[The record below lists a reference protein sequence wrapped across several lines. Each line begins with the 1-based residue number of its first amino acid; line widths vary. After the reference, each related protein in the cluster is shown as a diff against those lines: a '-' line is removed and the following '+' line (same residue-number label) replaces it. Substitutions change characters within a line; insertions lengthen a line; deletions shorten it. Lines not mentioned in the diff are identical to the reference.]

1 MAVLNKLLYDRV
13 QYEYFL
19 KLFKGEFMKNKMGL
33 RDKIIM
39 QAGLLFLYV
48 MSEWGVSTLLSDTG
62 SSFNLKM
69 ECLKIIMFVGINL
82 FATFLFTVIKRL
94 DSRKTFSVFV
104 GIESIMISLVILY
117 AILKRY
123 YGLYGKQGFEIGFIY
138 IIVAVILF
146 LLYKDFYK
154 KLPSEKELNG
164 KKKEEPKKGLAYA
177 SAACVI
183 SVGRLMTIQ
192 QYYIMNIL
200 IVLMISCGWLI
211 LGWYM
216 FQAKKRYLDNLE
228 EDNE

>member
-1 MAVLNKLLYDRV
+1 
-13 QYEYFL
+13 
-19 KLFKGEFMKNKMGL
+19 MKNKMGL

-39 QAGLLFLYV
+39 QLMFTLLYIV
-48 MSEWGVSTLLSDTG
+48 GEWIANTLLSSVEEG
-62 SSFNLKM
+62 FAWEMQSK
-69 ECLKIIMFVGINL
+69 KIIIMLGINC
-82 FATFLFTVIKRL
+82 FAVFLFTTIKRL
-94 DSRKTFSVFV
+94 DNRKSFAVFN
-104 GIESIMISLVILY
+104 GIESIMVSLFILCE
-117 AILKRY
+117 ILIRY
-123 YGLYGKQGFEIGFIY
+123 DELYGKWGFEFGFIY
-138 IIVAVILF
+138 VILGLILF
-146 LLYKDFYK
+146 LLHKDFYK

-216 FQAKKRYLDNLE
+216 FQAKKRYLDNLV

>member
-1 MAVLNKLLYDRV
+1 M
-13 QYEYFL
+13 E
-19 KLFKGEFMKNKMGL
+19 NKMRL
-33 RDKIIM
+33 QDKITM
-39 QAGLLFLYV
+39 QAGFLFLYV
-48 MSEWGVSTLLSDTG
+48 MSEWGVITLLSSTG
-62 SSFNLKM
+62 SSFNWKT
-69 ECLKIIMFVGINL
+69 ECIKIIMFVGINL

-94 DSRKTFSVFV
+94 DNRKTFSSFAGV
-104 GIESIMISLVILY
+104 ESIMISLVILY

-123 YGLYGKQGFEIGFIY
+123 YELYGKQGFEIMFIY
-138 IIVAVILF
+138 IIVVVILF

-164 KKKEEPKKGLAYA
+164 KKEKEPQKGLAYA
-177 SAACVI
+177 SVACVI

-216 FQAKKRYLDNLE
+216 FQAKKKYLVSVEKDNDSIL
-228 EDNE
+228 N